1 MRVILQRVKN
11 ASVTVENKITGKI
24 DYGLLLLV
32 GVHPDDT
39 DKEIEW
45 MCQKILKMRIFE
57 DDAGKMNLS
66 VQDVKGGLLV
76 VSQFTL
82 YANTEKGNRPS
93 FIEAAKPDKAYKIY
107 EDLIS
112 YFKNNSD
119 VKVETGIFGAMMDV
133 AFVNN
138 GPVTIFLER

>member
-1 MRVILQRVKN
+1 MKVVLQRVQN
-11 ASVTVENKITGKI
+11 ASVTVEGEVTGKI
-24 DYGLLLLV
+24 EYGLLLLI

-39 DKEIEW
+39 EKEIEW
-45 MCQKILKMRIFE
+45 ICQKILKMRIFE

-93 FIEAAKPDKAYKIY
+93 FIEAAKPEKANQVY
-107 EDLIS
+107 EDVIRC
-112 YFKNNSD
+112 FRKNSD
-119 VKVETGIFGAMMDV
+119 LQVETGIFGAMMDV
-133 AFVNN
+133 SFVNK
-138 GPVTIFLER
+138 GPVTIILEK

>member
-1 MRVILQRVKN
+1 MRVILQRVKY

-24 DYGLLLLV
+24 EHGLLLLV
-32 GVHPDDT
+32 GFHPEDT
-39 DKEIEW
+39 DKKIEW

-57 DDAGKMNLS
+57 DEAGKMNLS

-93 FIEAAKPDKAYKIY
+93 FIEAAKPEIANKIY
-107 EDLIS
+107 DNMIS
-112 YFKNNSD
+112 YFRENSD
-119 VKVETGIFGAMMDV
+119 LEVETGIFGAMMDV
-133 AFVNN
+133 TFVNN
-138 GPVTIFLER
+138 GPVTIILEK